1 MNGALT
7 AVLVLAC
14 SVVAVWSLV
23 EVVRNRVIDLP
34 LFCAAGVL
42 EVGALV
48 QLVTGLVAVSG
59 PHGAMS
65 SWLYV
70 IYLVVL
76 VVVPPVGAIWAT
88 LEHSRW
94 GPAVLAA
101 AAVSSL
107 VVVWRLTDV
116 WVGRA

>member
-1 MNGALT
+1 MSGGLT
-7 AVLVLAC
+7 AVLVVAC
-14 SVVAVWSLV
+14 AAVAIWSLV
-23 EVVRNRVIDLP
+23 LVAANRVIDLP

-42 EVGALV
+42 EAAAVV
-48 QLVTGLVAVSG
+48 QLVTGAVAVSG
-59 PHGAMS
+59 PHRAIS
-65 SWLYV
+65 TWLYV

-101 AAVSSL
+101 ACAAEL
-107 VVVWRLTDV
+107 LVVWRLTDV
-116 WVGRA
+116 WSGHV